1 MSRIRNIVLDMGN
14 VLFDYNPKAMTDY
27 FLPNGSKE
35 DKELFLQE
43 FFNKEEWNDRDL
55 GILTDEEVYESVAKR
70 LPARLHEPLRQCL
83 QHWEKCM
90 VPFEEAREFVRYIR
104 EKGYGLYVLSNAST
118 TFYAYFP
125 KFSPLYWFDGIVISS
140 DIHLLKPDP
149 AIYKYLLTKY
159 GLKPE
164 QCLFIDD
171 RADNVEGARAVGM
184 EAAVFKENWQEIQ
197 AQFSL

>member
-90 VPFEEAREFVRYIR
+90 IPFEEAREFVRYIR

-140 DIHLLKPDP
+140 DIHLLKPDS